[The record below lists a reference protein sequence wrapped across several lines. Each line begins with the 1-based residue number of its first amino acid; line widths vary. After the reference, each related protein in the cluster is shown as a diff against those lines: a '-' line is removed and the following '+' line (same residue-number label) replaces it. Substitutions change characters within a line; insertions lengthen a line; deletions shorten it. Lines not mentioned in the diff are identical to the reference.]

1 MTNYIFRT
9 PTVDEG
15 PAGTS
20 RLFYFYK
27 LARGVTVVRD
37 PESGDYELVRY
48 LVDEDLSYYPEVYAG
63 GYDHEVDEATK
74 TALIAAGIG
83 ITESNFTA
91 L

>member
-9 PTVDEG
+9 PTVAEG

-27 LARGVTVVRD
+27 LDRGVTVVRD
-37 PESGDYELVRY
+37 PRSGEYELVRY
-48 LVDEDLSYYPEVYAG
+48 LVDEELSTYPEIYYG
-63 GYDHEVDEATK
+63 GYDNVVSQAVKDE
-74 TALIAAGIG
+74 LIAAGIG
-83 ITESNFTA
+83 VTESNFTA